1 MSGKKRHPELEQV
14 EIDAIRKV
22 MEEDDSNIDHY
33 FLLKLQ
39 ATLLLSLYFSIQML
53 WFPTR
58 VIY

>member
-1 MSGKKRHPELEQV
+1 MSGKKRYPELEQV